1 MPATVTLSS
10 TTLVASVGASDQ
22 QIKVASTSGL
32 IPGLRLFIDGELM
45 EVVSL
50 GIDPWVN
57 VLRGR
62 DGTPGLAHDSGIAI
76 YVGRADQFYSFD
88 PVGSPPNAI
97 AVSPYINVTSNNI
110 WFAQGDTLP
119 GERARRWWQRQVTT
133 YSTGALGVRV
143 ETRDPTAS
151 T

>member
-1 MPATVTLSS
+1 MPATVTLST
-10 TTLVASVGASDQ
+10 TTLTKSVGASVQ

-32 IPGLRLFIDGELM
+32 TPGLRLFVGGELM

-62 DGTPGLAHDSGIAI
+62 DGTAGLAHDSGLTI
-76 YVGRADQFYSFD
+76 YVGRADQFYSSD
-88 PVGSPPNAI
+88 PVGSPPNSI
-97 AVSPYINVTSNNI
+97 HVSPYINVTAGSI
-110 WFAQGDTLP
+110 WFAMGDTLP
-119 GERARRWWQRQVTT
+119 GEHAKRWWQKQTT
-133 YSTGALGVRV
+133 SYSTGALGVRV
-143 ETRDPTAS
+143 ETLDPTAS